1 MPQEYR
7 ISIITVNYNG
17 MKDTCALLDCLHPKD
32 DKLEVIVVDNGS
44 KNDEARHIA
53 EKYPDVRV
61 IESKENLGFAGGNN
75 LGIKAAKGELLFFIN
90 NDTTVTLDDIYNLAE
105 RLVSSDEIAVVCPK
119 IKFYHGERQIQFAGF
134 TPLSRITFRNEG
146 IGYGEQDH
154 GQYETPHQ
162 IPYAHGAAMMMKKEA
177 IDKVGMMPECY
188 FLYYEEL
195 DWSMMMTRGGYQI
208 WYEPS
213 ATVYHKESQTTGK
226 ESPLKSYYM
235 TRNRLLFIKRNS
247 ERYKMLSYIYMICI
261 VGTRDIMKHL
271 LKGKKELAQATIKGI
286 IDFIKN

>member
-146 IGYGEQDH
+146 IGYG
-154 GQYETPHQ
+154 
-162 IPYAHGAAMMMKKEA
+162 
-177 IDKVGMMPECY
+177 
-188 FLYYEEL
+188 
-195 DWSMMMTRGGYQI
+195 
-208 WYEPS
+208 
-213 ATVYHKESQTTGK
+213 
-226 ESPLKSYYM
+226 
-235 TRNRLLFIKRNS
+235 
-247 ERYKMLSYIYMICI
+247 
-261 VGTRDIMKHL
+261 
-271 LKGKKELAQATIKGI
+271 
-286 IDFIKN
+286 